1 VIVLQAGFRLIGTG
15 ESEPQNLVW
24 FGVIVGA
31 LALLILIGVLVSRA
45 RRGRTPE
52 EMRRYSRHLFRRT
65 AKSLGLTPP
74 QIDALDRLVE
84 AVKVRQPFL
93 VFSSPSLLDDVL
105 RRGLSA
111 IEADRTATEEV
122 REARKSILF
131 GIKLAIEANARR
143 GTVLRSTHLVKPG
156 QVLAVGTEGGTKFQ
170 SRVVSN
176 MRDFLTILAPAA
188 DGGRWPRGTPVDI
201 YFWREGDAGYT
212 FRSKVLGYDTVKGS
226 GCVLVQHSKTL
237 RKEQRRK
244 AKRKELMRACFYYP
258 VRVADQGGQRR
269 AVIEHNLRA
278 LGTVV
283 DLSTG
288 GCAIQTLSPFEPGR
302 LVMVEFDIE
311 RKTPIRAFGK
321 VKGVRRAGPRGGVMH
336 VMYTRVTRQ
345 YLNRICEFVY
355 DFSRP
360 RTAASAG
367 SPARG
372 EPPRSVSSRPPVV
385 QRVKPI
391 RPRPFPGR

>member
-1 VIVLQAGFRLIGTG
+1 MIVLQTGFRFIGTG
-15 ESEPQNLVW
+15 EDSAQNLVW

-31 LALLILIGVLVSRA
+31 LALLILIGALVSRA

-52 EMRRYSRHLFRRT
+52 EMQRYSRHLFRRT

-74 QIDALDRLVE
+74 QIEALDRLVE

-93 VFSSPSLLDDVL
+93 VFSSASLLDDVL

-258 VRVADQGGQRR
+258 VRVADEGGQRR

-360 RTAASAG
+360 RTAAAAG
-367 SPARG
+367 A
-372 EPPRSVSSRPPVV
+372 SSRGGTAPAASSRVPVV

>member
-1 VIVLQAGFRLIGTG
+1 MIVLQGGIQFITPTADGGATVL
-15 ESEPQNLVW
+15 W
-24 FGVIVGA
+24 FGVVIGAIALLVLVGA
-31 LALLILIGVLVSRA
+31 LVNRA

-52 EMRRYSRHLFRRT
+52 EMQRYSRHLFRRT

-74 QIDALDRLVE
+74 QIDTLERLV
-84 AVKVRQPFL
+84 ATVKVRQPFL
-93 VFSSPSLLDDVL
+93 VFSSPALLDDVL
-105 RRGLSA
+105 RRGLYSIDA
-111 IEADRTATEEV
+111 NRDASEEQ
-122 REARKSILF
+122 REAQKAVVF
-131 GIKLAIEANARR
+131 GIKQAIERNARR

-156 QVLAVGTEGGTKFQ
+156 QVLAVGPEGGGKFQ

-188 DGGRWPRGTPVDI
+188 DGGRWPRGTAVDI

-212 FRSKVLGYDTVKGS
+212 FHSKVLGYDNVKGV

-237 RKEQRRK
+237 RKEQRRS

-258 VRVADQGGQRR
+258 VRLAEEGGQRR
-269 AVIEHNLRA
+269 AVIEHTLRA

-288 GCAIQTLSPFEPGR
+288 GCAVQTQSPFEPGR
-302 LVMVEFDIE
+302 LVMIEFDIE

-321 VKGVRRAGPRGGVMH
+321 VKGVRRTGPRGGVMH

-355 DFSRP
+355 DFSKP
-360 RTAASAG
+360 RTVAEAGAQVRGGAAQ
-367 SPARG
+367 P
-372 EPPRSVSSRPPVV
+372 SRPAVV
-385 QRVKPI
+385 PRVTPI

>member
-1 VIVLQAGFRLIGTG
+1 VILLQGGFRFITPATEGGT
-15 ESEPQNLVW
+15 SVLW
-24 FGVIVGA
+24 FGIIVGGIAVLVLVGA
-31 LALLILIGVLVSRA
+31 LLNRA

-52 EMRRYSRHLFRRT
+52 EMRRYGKNVFRRT

-74 QIDALDRLVE
+74 QVDTLERLVE
-84 AVKVRQPFL
+84 VVKVRQPFL
-93 VFSSPSLLDDVL
+93 VFSSPALLDDLL
-105 RRGLSA
+105 RRGLA
-111 IEADRTATEEV
+111 AVDADRAAGEEQ
-122 REARKSILF
+122 REARKAVIF
-131 GIKLAIEANARR
+131 GIKQAIEANARK

-156 QVLAVGTEGGTKFQ
+156 QVLAVGTGDGRRFQ

-176 MRDFLTILAPAA
+176 MRDFLTILAPPA
-188 DGGRWPRGTPVDI
+188 DGGRWQRGTPVDI

-212 FRSKVLGYDTVKGS
+212 FRSKVLGYDTVKGTA
-226 GCVLVQHSKTL
+226 CVLVQHSATL

-244 AKRKELMRACFYYP
+244 AKRRELMRACFYYP
-258 VRVADQGGQRR
+258 VRVLDQDGQRK
-269 AVIEHNLRA
+269 AAIEQGLRA

-311 RKTPIRAFGK
+311 RRTPIRAFGK
-321 VKGVRRAGPRGGVMH
+321 VRGVRRHGARGGVMH
-336 VMYTRVTRQ
+336 VMFTRVTRQ

-360 RTAASAG
+360 RTTAEAG
-367 SPARG
+367 ARARG
-372 EPPRSVSSRPPVV
+372 EASAPARPAVV
-385 QRVKPI
+385 QRVRPI
-391 RPRPFPGR
+391 RPRPYPGR

>member
-1 VIVLQAGFRLIGTG
+1 VIALQAGFRFITPTTDGGRTAL
-15 ESEPQNLVW
+15 W
-24 FGVIVGA
+24 FGVVVVGI
-31 LALLILIGVLVSRA
+31 ALLVLVGTLVNRA

-52 EMRRYSRHLFRRT
+52 EMQRYSRHLFRRT

-74 QIDALDRLVE
+74 QCDALERLV
-84 AVKVRQPFL
+84 AVVKVRQPFL
-93 VFSSPSLLDDVL
+93 VFSSPALLDDVL
-105 RRGLSA
+105 RRGLYSIDA
-111 IEADRTATEEV
+111 NRDVSEEE
-122 REARKSILF
+122 REARKAVIF
-131 GIKLAIEANARR
+131 GIKQAIERNARR

-156 QVLAVGTEGGTKFQ
+156 QVLAVGPEGAPKFQ

-188 DGGRWPRGTPVDI
+188 DGGRWPRGTIVDI

-212 FRSKVLGYDTVKGS
+212 FRSKVLGYDNVKGV

-237 RKEQRRK
+237 RKQQRRG

-258 VRVADQGGQRR
+258 VRLSEEGGQRR
-269 AVIEHNLRA
+269 AVIEHGLRA

-288 GCAIQTLSPFEPGR
+288 GCAVQTQSPFEPGR
-302 LVMVEFDIE
+302 LIMVEFDIE

-321 VKGVRRAGPRGGVMH
+321 VRGVRRTGPRGGVMH

-355 DFSRP
+355 DFSKP
-360 RTAASAG
+360 RTVAEAG
-367 SPARG
+367 AQVRAGAGQP
-372 EPPRSVSSRPPVV
+372 SRPAVV
-385 QRVKPI
+385 QRVTPI

>member
-1 VIVLQAGFRLIGTG
+1 VILLQQGFRFITPVADGGKTALWVGVVIGA
-15 ESEPQNLVW
+15 
-24 FGVIVGA
+24 I
-31 LALLILIGVLVSRA
+31 ALLILVGALVSRA
-45 RRGRTPE
+45 RRARTPE
-52 EMRRYSRHLFRRT
+52 EMQRYSRHLFRRT
-65 AKSLGLTPP
+65 AKSLGLTSP
-74 QIDALDRLVE
+74 QCDTLERLVA

-105 RRGLSA
+105 RRGLYSIDA
-111 IEADRTATEEV
+111 NREAGEEE
-122 REARKSILF
+122 REARKAIIF
-131 GIKLAIEANARR
+131 GIKQAIERNARR
-143 GTVLRSTHLVKPG
+143 GSVLRSTHLVKPG
-156 QVLAVGTEGGTKFQ
+156 QVLAVGPEGGSKFQ

-176 MRDFLTILAPAA
+176 MRDFMTILAPAA

-212 FRSKVLGYDTVKGS
+212 FRSKVLGYDNIKGS
-226 GCVLVQHSKTL
+226 ACVLVQHSKAL

-258 VRVADQGGQRR
+258 VRLAEEGGQRR
-269 AVIEHNLRA
+269 AVIEQTLRA

-321 VKGVRRAGPRGGVMH
+321 VKGVRRTGPRGGVMH

-355 DFSRP
+355 DFSKP
-360 RTAASAG
+360 RTVAEAG
-367 SPARG
+367 AQTRPA
-372 EPPRSVSSRPPVV
+372 SSRPAVV
-385 QRVKPI
+385 QRVKPV
-391 RPRPFPGR
+391 RPRPFPTR